1 MMGNGGIVVEIKLD
15 NDDGGFVE
23 ISLAK
28 AYDQKENLG
37 F

>member
-1 MMGNGGIVVEIKLD
+1 MVEIKLD

-28 AYDQKENLG
+28 ASDEKENLG

>member
-1 MMGNGGIVVEIKLD
+1 MVEIKLD

-23 ISLAK
+23 ISLVK
-28 AYDQKENLG
+28 AYDEKENLG

>member
-1 MMGNGGIVVEIKLD
+1 MGNGGIVVEIKLD

-23 ISLAK
+23 IFLVK
-28 AYDQKENLG
+28 VYDEKENLG

>member
-1 MMGNGGIVVEIKLD
+1 MVEIKLD

-23 ISLAK
+23 ISLGK
-28 AYDQKENLG
+28 AYDEKENLG

>member
-1 MMGNGGIVVEIKLD
+1 MVEIKLD
-15 NDDGGFVE
+15 NHDGGFVE

-28 AYDQKENLG
+28 AYDEKENLG